1 MVEVAMTEVEIKLPV
16 PDRQKLI
23 EDLIGLGFKTGN
35 TILETDVYFDSS
47 EEEIRKNGEA
57 LRIRRIQN
65 LETGELCS
73 VITFKGKK
81 LDQVSM
87 ARQELEA
94 GISDAE
100 TVLQILTAIGFSPIR
115 PKVVKKRQQYHW
127 NRMAACVDQV
137 QDLGDFLELEIVIG
151 EEERKAQ
158 ALEKI
163 EEILYKLGFQMSDTT
178 RTSYL
183 SMLQNRED

>member
-47 EEEIRKNGEA
+47 KEEIRKNGEA

-81 LDQVSM
+81 LDQQHSIFFRGF
-87 ARQELEA
+87 AAA
-94 GISDAE
+94 G
-100 TVLQILTAIGFSPIR
+100 G
-115 PKVVKKRQQYHW
+115 
-127 NRMAACVDQV
+127 
-137 QDLGDFLELEIVIG
+137 
-151 EEERKAQ
+151 KAGC
-158 ALEKI
+158 KI
-163 EEILYKLGFQMSDTT
+163 QLVPV
-178 RTSYL
+178 
-183 SMLQNRED
+183 